1 MKFINVYREEDPQM
15 SMAQGKVVQCIGAV
29 VDIQFPHDGIPKIY
43 DALTLDT
50 SAQHDLIER

>member
-1 MKFINVYREEDPQM
+1 M

-29 VDIQFPHDGIPKIY
+29 VYIQFPHDGIPKIY

-50 SAQHDLIER
+50 SAQHDLI